1 MELKSAAKALL
12 RRRSDGKY
20 LILTSSKWEENPERS
35 QTPDLPGGL
44 IEPGESIVQGLKR
57 ELVEEIGVDVADGD
71 LRLAYASTYVDH
83 SKFTSIT
90 FMLYF
95 AEVDDITITLSYEHE
110 SYEWLEANDVLNME
124 IREPYPTIFGHYKTI
139 GLLI

>member
-20 LILTSSKWEENPERS
+20 LVLTSSKWEANPERS
-35 QTPDLPGGL
+35 QTPDLPGGM

-57 ELVEEIGVDVADGD
+57 ELIEEIGVDVQEEV
-71 LRLAYASTYVDH
+71 LQLTYASTYVDH
-83 SKFTSIT
+83 SKSTSIT
-90 FMLYF
+90 FLLYF
-95 AEVDDITITLSYEHE
+95 AEVDDITIRLSFEHE
-110 SYEWLEANDVLNME
+110 SFHWLEAIDVLNLK
-124 IREPYPTIFGHYKTI
+124 IREPYPTIFNHYKTV